1 MRVIVAV
8 DSFKGSLDAKAV
20 CAAVS
25 DGVRRVFADA
35 EVVEIP
41 LADGGEGTAEQLVYA
56 TGGFFVA
63 EKVTGPLGTPV
74 SAKYGVLG
82 DGQTAVIEMAQASG
96 LTLVADGA
104 RNPLVTTSF
113 GTGELIAKALDRGYR
128 KFVIGLGGSATN
140 DGGAGMLSALGM
152 RFLDAEGRELEAG
165 GAALGRLARIEE
177 AGLDGRLVEAS
188 FVVASDVQ
196 NPLVGPAGA
205 SAVFGPQK
213 GASAEMVQVLDAALD
228 RLGAV
233 VLAQTGIEIRH
244 LPGGG
249 AAGGTGAALAAFLQ
263 AEVRSGIEVMI
274 EAVGL
279 ERRLARADLVI
290 TGEGRLD
297 EQTLSGKVIAG
308 VGRAAASQGVPVV
321 ALCGGLALS
330 GAELARLGV
339 AAGFSIVPGPCT
351 LEEAMTRTAEWTAD
365 AAERAMRLWKT
376 AAGYS
381 SQ

>member
-1 MRVIVAV
+1 MRVVVAV
-8 DSFKGSLDAKAV
+8 DSFKGSLDAKGV
-20 CAAVS
+20 CAAVR

-56 TGGFFVA
+56 TGGFVVE

-74 SAKYGVLG
+74 SAAYGVLG

-96 LTLVADGA
+96 LTLVADVA
-104 RNPLVTTSF
+104 RNPLVTTSY
-113 GTGELIAKALDRGYR
+113 GTGELIVKALDRGYR

-165 GAALGRLARIEE
+165 GAALGQLSRIEV
-177 AGLDGRLVEAS
+177 AGLDRRLVEAT

-213 GASAEMVQVLDAALD
+213 GATAEMVQVLDAALD
-228 RLGAV
+228 RLGEV
-233 VLAQTGIEIRH
+233 VLAQRGIEIRH

-249 AAGGTGAALAAFLQ
+249 AAGGMGAALAAFLQ
-263 AEVRSGIEVMI
+263 AEVRSGIAVMI

-279 ERRLARADLVI
+279 EGRLAGADLVI

-308 VGRAAASQGVPVV
+308 VAQAAASQGVPVV

-351 LEEAMTRTAEWTAD
+351 LDMAMARTAEWTAD

-376 AAGYS
+376 AAGYK